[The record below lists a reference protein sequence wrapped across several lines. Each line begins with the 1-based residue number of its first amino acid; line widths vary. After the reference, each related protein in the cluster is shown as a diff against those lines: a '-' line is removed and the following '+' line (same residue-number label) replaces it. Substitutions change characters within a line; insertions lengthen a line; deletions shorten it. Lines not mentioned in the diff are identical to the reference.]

1 MYALSARGETPRTP
15 PLNHPFNLVV
25 GKVNH
30 VLMRVYSLENEKAT
44 FLTGQVHNMTIPER
58 FPTAT
63 FALTRTIA
71 QYTSVPFNSV
81 TYLSG
86 EWTTIR

>member
-25 GKVNH
+25 GKVNR

-44 FLTGQVHNMTIPER
+44 FLTGQVHDYPGTIPYCDFR
-58 FPTAT
+58 P
-63 FALTRTIA
+63 
-71 QYTSVPFNSV
+71 N
-81 TYLSG
+81 
-86 EWTTIR
+86 

>member
-1 MYALSARGETPRTP
+1 MLRGSETPRTLP
-15 PLNHPFNLVV
+15 PSLTQPSTLVV
-25 GKVNH
+25 GKVNR

-81 TYLSG
+81 TSLPG
-86 EWTTIR
+86 EWTTFR

>member
-25 GKVNH
+25 VNS

-44 FLTGQVHNMTIPER
+44 FLTGQVLKYPGTIPYCDFR
-58 FPTAT
+58 P
-63 FALTRTIA
+63 
-71 QYTSVPFNSV
+71 N
-81 TYLSG
+81 
-86 EWTTIR
+86 